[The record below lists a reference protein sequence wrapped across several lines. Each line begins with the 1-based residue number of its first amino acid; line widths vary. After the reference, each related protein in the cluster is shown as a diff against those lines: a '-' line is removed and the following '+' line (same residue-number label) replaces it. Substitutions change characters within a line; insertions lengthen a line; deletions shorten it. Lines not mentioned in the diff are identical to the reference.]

1 MKMENA
7 GFMMNHYSS
16 VSVLPSIR
24 LGNTKFAP
32 GSRAGCIIKQQSSFG
47 RTYSLPSYCSG
58 SYLRDTGLSDA
69 DEQLKRAKLPIFL
82 SVAVTTLILV
92 LRKTSGFENKMSAPF
107 PNPTV

>member
-1 MKMENA
+1 M
-7 GFMMNHYSS
+7 
-16 VSVLPSIR
+16 LPSIR
-24 LGNTKFAP
+24 LGNTEFAP
-32 GSRAGCIIKQQSSFG
+32 GSRAGGIIKQQSSFG
-47 RTYSLPSYCSG
+47 RTYSLPYCSG

-69 DEQLKRAKLPIFL
+69 DEQLKRAKLPFFL